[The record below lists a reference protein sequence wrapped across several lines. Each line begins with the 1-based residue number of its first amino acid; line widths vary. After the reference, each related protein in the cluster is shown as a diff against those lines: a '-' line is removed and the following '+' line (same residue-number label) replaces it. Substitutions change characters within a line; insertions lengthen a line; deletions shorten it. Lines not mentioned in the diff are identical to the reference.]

1 MADNYIVIE
10 NKAFCLKINEFCQAV
25 SLLHKATGEEC
36 ISKGNETALF
46 SITEDRPYNN
56 EIKLAHPNKRT
67 VFQANRVRKEG
78 DKLIVGFELITFE
91 AVVSVKNAD
100 NYIAFTLDD
109 FNCTEEDFK
118 GLDMTPPPVAEFRLM
133 QLPIIEREKFGEWL
147 NVSMDDKLAVNVLAT
162 SPHVRIDS
170 LKMKDHR
177 IMTADAVRGIKLK
190 GATGVL
196 VVSETNKLLD
206 VIDAIEEDYD
216 LPRGVKSRRA
226 DTINRSAYWSDT
238 ITPENVDE
246 HISYAKQMG
255 FRMMLI
261 NYKAIFDD
269 NVPDMTFPYCS
280 DYDYRKEYLE
290 GVKSLRKML
299 KKIKDAGITPGL
311 HILHTHVG
319 IRGKYVTPVADHRL
333 NLTRHFTLAKAL
345 GENDDTIYVEQNPEG
360 CVMHEKCRVL
370 KFNGELIHYDSYT
383 TEWPYSF
390 KGCKR
395 GHFGTNIR
403 SHELGT
409 IGGILDISEYGAA
422 SVYIDQN
429 TSLQDEI
436 ADKIASAYSAG
447 FEYIYFDGSEGTNA
461 PYEFHVPNAQ
471 YRVYKKLNPAPLYCE
486 GAAKSH
492 FSWHMLSGGNAFDV
506 FPTNVFKEKI
516 AQHPLEEAPRM
527 ANDFTRLNFGWWSF
541 RKDIQPDH
549 YEYGS
554 SRAAA
559 WDCPVTMMA
568 HVDAFK
574 ENPRA
579 NDVFEVTKRWED
591 VRAKKWLTKEHKE
604 MLKSATQEHILIVN
618 ECGEY
623 ELLPYDQIKM
633 CANGDERVSA
643 FVFER
648 NGKTNVVVWHTTGA
662 GKLYIPDMEDAIYLD
677 EIGGNNVDFE
687 EKEGGI
693 TIPIDDRKYLVSAL
707 SKEEV
712 IKAFENAKII
722 E

>member
-1 MADNYIVIE
+1 MTGNYITLE
-10 NKAFCLKINEFCQAV
+10 NKEFCLKINEFCQAV
-25 SLLHKATGEEC
+25 SLVHKATGEEC
-36 ISKGNETALF
+36 ISMGNEKSLF

-67 VFQANRVRKEG
+67 VFQANRVRQEG
-78 DKLIVGFELITFE
+78 DKLIVGFELITFQ
-91 AVVSVKNAD
+91 AVVSVKIAD

-109 FNCTEEDFK
+109 FLCTEEDFK
-118 GLDMTPPPVAEFRLM
+118 GLCMTPPPVAEFRLM

-147 NVSMDDKLAVNVLAT
+147 NVSMDEKIAVNVLAT

-170 LKMKDHR
+170 TLMKDHR

-190 GATGVL
+190 GATAVL
-196 VVSETNKLLD
+196 VTTATDNLLN
-206 VIDAIEEDYD
+206 VIDDIEEDYD

-226 DTINRSAYWSDT
+226 DTINKSAYRSDDV
-238 ITPENVDE
+238 TPENVDE
-246 HISYAKQMG
+246 HIAYAKKMG
-255 FRMMLI
+255 FRMMLLF
-261 NYKAIFDD
+261 YKSIFDD
-269 NVPDMTFPYCS
+269 NVPDMCYPYCG
-280 DYDYRKEYLE
+280 DYIYRKEYTE
-290 GVKSLRKML
+290 GVESLRKML

-383 TEWPYSF
+383 TEWPYMF
-390 KGCKR
+390 TGCKR
-395 GHFGTNIR
+395 GHYGTKIR
-403 SHELGT
+403 SHEFGT
-409 IGGILDISEYGAA
+409 IGGLLDVSEYSAT

-429 TSLQDEI
+429 TSIQDEI
-436 ADKIASAYSAG
+436 ADQIASAYNAG
-447 FEYIYFDGSEGTNA
+447 FEYIYFDGSEGTNP
-461 PYEFHVPNAQ
+461 PYEFHVANAQ

-541 RKDIQPDH
+541 RKDIQPDM

-559 WDCPVTMMA
+559 WDCPVTMMTDMQA
-568 HVDAFK
+568 YK

-579 NDVFEVTKRWED
+579 EDVFEVVKRWED
-591 VRAKKWLTKEHKE
+591 VRAEKWLTKEHKE
-604 MLKSATQEHILIVN
+604 MLKSATQEHILLIN
-618 ECGEY
+618 EKGEY
-623 ELLPYDQIKM
+623 ELVPYDQIKNA
-633 CANGDERVSA
+633 ANGDEDVSA

-648 NGKTNVVVWHTTGA
+648 NGKTNVVVWHTKGS

-677 EIGGNNVDFE
+677 EIGGNNVGFE
-687 EKEGGI
+687 KKEGGI
-693 TIPIDDRKYLVSAL
+693 AIPIDGRRYLVSDL
-707 SKEEV
+707 PKEKV
-712 IKAFENAKII
+712 IKAFENAKVLN
-722 E
+722 